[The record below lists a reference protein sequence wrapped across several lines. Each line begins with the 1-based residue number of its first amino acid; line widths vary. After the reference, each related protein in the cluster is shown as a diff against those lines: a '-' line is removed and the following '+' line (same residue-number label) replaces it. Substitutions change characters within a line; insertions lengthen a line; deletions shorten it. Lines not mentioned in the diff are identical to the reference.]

1 MSLGVL
7 VGSVVWRGEAVA
19 VVGSLLAI
27 EWMRSVHDR
36 GSNVFVL
43 LAGGSGGSGWVG
55 LNIAIAM
62 YNRWVVLRHSGV

>member
-36 GSNVFVL
+36 GSNGFVL
-43 LAGGSGGSGWVG
+43 LAGGSGRVR
-55 LNIAIAM
+55 LNETIAM
-62 YNRWVVLRHSGV
+62 HNRWVVLRHSGV